1 MRFAHYIRAMKIL
14 VMWLLLTL
22 GAGLAQADSGGA
34 FVYSPE
40 NDGAFIGPAASTFT
54 EPKGELSPAQ
64 IVALWDD
71 FSPNNGSYISLSAP
85 EKGHWI
91 RWAMSSTR
99 PGATPIIEIAT
110 SGFKTIDLYRLDGQS
125 LVHLGRSGR
134 RVPFDERLIPDTH
147 HAFKVELTS
156 VPTTYLF
163 RIATSQKVTAPIQVK
178 SFESYQHD
186 LLVRVIV
193 KAAFYGFIM
202 LMVAYQLAVYF
213 FSRER
218 LLLSYVGV
226 AMGYVAMQ
234 AELDG
239 TGYALLYGES
249 LLGSLTL
256 RAFGLTIASVSWI
269 SFIRVYL
276 NGARRW
282 PRLFQLQQILAAVT
296 IAGGFLGYVVPLP
309 WANLVSLPAAS
320 LMMTMSYIG
329 AIQDAWRGHRASQLF
344 VSSWTPFLGAA
355 LLEIGSLLGGL
366 EFGIDTS
373 VAMMV
378 GAALQLAIMAVAM
391 SERMNWLREDLEAQR
406 VRLEEQVDERRV
418 ELAKAQANLTKSQ
431 KQLAQSE
438 RMAALGDM
446 VAGIAHEINTPIG
459 IGITAS
465 SRMDE
470 VIRDLENHLENNTLK
485 KSSLV
490 GGLKTLREAEDIILN
505 NLQRAA
511 ELIMSFKQV
520 SADQASGTMR
530 TFDLSA
536 YTRDILRGLETK
548 VKRSN
553 VDVQQVIPD
562 DIRIF
567 GPAGAYA
574 QLLTN
579 LVQNSLLHGFH
590 NRASG
595 TIVVSASMQEGMIT
609 WVYEDDGNGIS
620 KEAQERVFEPFYTTA
635 RERGGT
641 GLGLSIIMNLVTGSF
656 GGTMELSSEKNKGVR
671 FEVQFPAQLSASEDA
686 MQTAVLTGDL

>member
-1 MRFAHYIRAMKIL
+1 MRFAHNIRAMKIL

-40 NDGAFIGPAASTFT
+40 NDGAFIGPAASTFA
-54 EPKGELSPAQ
+54 EPKGEISPAQ

-249 LLGSLTL
+249 LWGSLTL

-296 IAGGFLGYVVPLP
+296 VAGGFLGYVVPLP

-438 RMAALGDM
+438 RMVALGDM

-470 VIRDLENHLENNTLK
+470 VIRELENHLENNTLK

-553 VDVQQVIPD
+553 VDVQQAIPD

-595 TIVVSASMQEGMIT
+595 TIAVSASMQEGMIT

-620 KEAQERVFEPFYTTA
+620 KDAQERVFEPFYTTA

-686 MQTAVLTGDL
+686 MQTAVLTGEL

>member
-1 MRFAHYIRAMKIL
+1 MVLWTSVSLAEPVGALIYSDKI
-14 VMWLLLTL
+14 
-22 GAGLAQADSGGA
+22 
-34 FVYSPE
+34 
-40 NDGAFIGPAASTFT
+40 DGAYIGPAASVLT
-54 EPKGELSPAQ
+54 EDTGEILPSQ
-64 IVALWDD
+64 IVALWDK
-71 FSPNNGSYISLSAP
+71 FVPNQEAIVRLSKP
-85 EKGHWI
+85 ETGYWV
-91 RWAMSSTR
+91 RWAMSSEF
-99 PGATPIIEIAT
+99 GDQNSPIVEIAT
-110 SGFKTIDLYRLDGQS
+110 SGFKTVDLYRLDGQS

-134 RVPFDERLIPDTH
+134 RVPFEARAIPDTH
-147 HAFKVELTS
+147 HAFRVQLTS

-163 RIATSQKVTAPIQVK
+163 RITTAQKVTVPIQIK
-178 SFESYQHD
+178 SLESYQHD
-186 LLVRVIV
+186 LLVRVV
-193 KAAFYGFIM
+193 FKAAFYGFII
-202 LMVAYQLAVYF
+202 LMVAYQMAVYF
-213 FSRER
+213 FSRES
-218 LLLSYVGV
+218 LLLSYIGI
-226 AMGYVAMQ
+226 AIGYIAMQ

-239 TGYALLYGES
+239 TGYALIYGKS
-249 LLGSLTL
+249 LFGSLTL
-256 RAFGLTIASVSWI
+256 RAFGLSIAAVSWI
-269 SFIRVYL
+269 RFIRVYL
-276 NGARRW
+276 QGGRRW
-282 PRLFQLQQILAAVT
+282 PRLFAVQQVLAVVTAV
-296 IAGGFLGYVVPLP
+296 GGLAGYVLPLP
-309 WANLVSLPAAS
+309 WANLVALPAAS
-320 LMMTMSYIG
+320 LMMTCSYLG

-366 EFGIDTS
+366 EVGIDTS

-391 SERMNWLREDLEAQR
+391 SERMNWLRADLEAQR
-406 VRLEEQVDERRV
+406 FKLEEQVNERRI

-470 VIRDLENHLENNTLK
+470 VIRELENHLANNTLK

-530 TFDLSA
+530 TFDLAA

-553 VDVQQVIPD
+553 VEVEQSIPE

-579 LVQNSLLHGFH
+579 LVQNSLLHGF
-590 NRASG
+590 NGREQG
-595 TIVVSASMQEGMIT
+595 KIQVSAKLLDGHVT

-620 KEAQERVFEPFYTTA
+620 KEHQERVFEPFYTTA

-656 GGTMELSSEKNKGVR
+656 GGTMELTSEKNKGVR
-671 FEVQFPAQLSASEDA
+671 FEVRFPAQLVPVSDSV
-686 MQTAVLTGDL
+686 QTALVTNKL

>member
-1 MRFAHYIRAMKIL
+1 MML
-14 VMWLLLTL
+14 VTLLLSGATTFAQPL
-22 GAGLAQADSGGA
+22 GAL
-34 FVYSPE
+34 VYSDE
-40 NDGAFIGPAASTFT
+40 TDGAFIGPAASILT
-54 EPKGELSPAQ
+54 EPNGEITPAQ
-64 IVALWDD
+64 IIAFWEDFTPNDD
-71 FSPNNGSYISLSAP
+71 AVVRLTKP
-85 EKGHWI
+85 ETGHWV
-91 RWAMSSTR
+91 RWAMSSTEL
-99 PGATPIIEIAT
+99 GSTPIIEIAT

-134 RVPFDERLIPDTH
+134 RVPFADRLIPDTH
-147 HAFKVELTS
+147 HAFKVDLTS

-163 RIATSQKVTAPIQVK
+163 RIDTSQKVTAPIQIK
-178 SFESYQHD
+178 SIESYQRD
-186 LLVRVIV
+186 LLIRVIV
-193 KAAFYGFIM
+193 KAAFYGFIL

-213 FSRER
+213 FSRES
-218 LLLSYVGV
+218 LLLSYIGV
-226 AMGYVAMQ
+226 AVGYVAMQ

-249 LLGSLTL
+249 LFGSLTL
-256 RAFGLTIASVSWI
+256 RAFGLSIASISWI

-276 NGARRW
+276 NGERRW
-282 PRLFQLQQILAAVT
+282 PRLFSIQQILAVITAV
-296 IAGGFLGYVVPLP
+296 GGLIGYIVPLP
-309 WANLVSLPAAS
+309 WANLIALPAAS
-320 LMMTMSYIG
+320 LMMTLSYLG
-329 AIQDAWRGHRASQLF
+329 AIQDAWKGHRASQLF

-355 LLEIGSLLGGL
+355 LLEIGSLLGGV
-366 EFGIDTS
+366 EVGIDTS

-391 SERMNWLREDLEAQR
+391 SERMNWLRADLEAQR
-406 VRLEEQVDERRV
+406 IRLEDQVDERRL

-470 VIRDLENHLENNTLK
+470 VIRELESHLANNTLK

-490 GGLKTLREAEDIILN
+490 GGLQTLREAEDIILN

-530 TFDLSA
+530 TFDLGA

-553 VDVQQVIPD
+553 VEVTQSISS

-590 NRASG
+590 GRESG
-595 TIVVSASMQEGMIT
+595 NINVSASVKDGMIT
-609 WVYEDDGNGIS
+609 WIYEDDGNGIS
-620 KEAQERVFEPFYTTA
+620 KEQQERVFEPFYTTA

-656 GGTMELSSEKNKGVR
+656 GGTMELTSEKNKGVR
-671 FEVQFPAQLSASEDA
+671 FEVRFPAQLTSSEEV
-686 MQTAVLTGDL
+686 MHTAVLTGQV